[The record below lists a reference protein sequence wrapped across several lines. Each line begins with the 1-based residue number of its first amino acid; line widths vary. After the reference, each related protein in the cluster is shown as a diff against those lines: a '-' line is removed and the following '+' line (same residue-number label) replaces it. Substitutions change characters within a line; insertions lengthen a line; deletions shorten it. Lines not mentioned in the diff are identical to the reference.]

1 MKRKPK
7 AKKIKRQPLPG
18 KKKDKRTATNEE
30 VVLFAEDC
38 LNRILT
44 PYQSATK
51 VMEKYNMNR
60 SNATRF
66 VLRGI
71 QNITVRVSKAQQ
83 EHTSDS
89 YEFYRKMI
97 NDPALRAVDRI
108 RAREACDKLLG
119 IQGSRSGRALTIND
133 LRKAVADS
141 LADALRILAASDE
154 HTREVVEK
162 KFSEIA
168 DLVDQKYGKIDT
180 SDSEPPQQYK
190 N

>member
-1 MKRKPK
+1 MIKRKPK
-7 AKKIKRQPLPG
+7 PVKIKRKPIP
-18 KKKDKRTATNEE
+18 KKKEKRTATNEQ

-44 PYQSATK
+44 PYQAAAEVMKKYHFERSA
-51 VMEKYNMNR
+51 
-60 SNATRF
+60 ATRF
-66 VLRGI
+66 VSRAI

-97 NDPALRAVDRI
+97 NDKTLRAVDRI

-119 IQGSRSGRALTIND
+119 IQGSRSGKALTIND

-180 SDSEPPQQYK
+180 SDNDSAVPYK